1 MFYYLLVFVLWYFV
15 LCRNN
20 SNVLNVAMT
29 ALNNLQRL
37 LLIILIAALS
47 ACERGPVELTLVTP
61 SRDLDSEIASDLAEM
76 LNDGSDFELS
86 VTDGQHTGEIALDM
100 VLAGDADLALVSNY
114 LPFREDITTVMPV
127 YPSVLHIAYRIGRD
141 ASDPTSLLNGARVF
155 AGAPGSA
162 SRLMFDRIAGR
173 LGLSSDQY
181 SYMEFDADTAETAP
195 DVIIIFAPIS
205 PQESTRLEGYRLF
218 SFGKPSDIGSGS
230 VVDAAALLNPQL
242 RPFVIP
248 ATTYGAAN
256 EEPVVTVAVDKYL
269 VSRAD
274 LDASVVY
281 DLVNAVR
288 RIRPAL
294 SATRPG
300 LFGQLGD
307 SFDVNSSTFVLH
319 AGAQSF
325 LQRDEPTVYERYSGV
340 AEVLVT
346 LLIGVISASFALF
359 RILKIR
365 RKNRIDTFYAAA
377 LAIRNELTEADAEE
391 DVYEAIEKMQALQ
404 DEAFAQL
411 VDEKLSADESFRI
424 FITLSND
431 ILDQASKR

>member
-1 MFYYLLVFVLWYFV
+1 
-15 LCRNN
+15 
-20 SNVLNVAMT
+20 MT
-29 ALNNLQRL
+29 ALNILQRL
-37 LLIILIAALS
+37 LLIILIATLS

-61 SRDLDSEIASDLAEM
+61 SRDLDSEIASDLAAM

-86 VTDGQHTGEIALDM
+86 VTDGKHAGEIALDM
-100 VLAGDADLALVSNY
+100 ILAGDADLALVSNY

-127 YPSVLHIAYRIGRD
+127 YPSVLHIAYRVGRD
-141 ASDPTSLLNGARVF
+141 ASDATTLLNGARVY
-155 AGAPGSA
+155 AGSPGSA

-181 SYMEFDADTAETAP
+181 SYIELDTFSTGAEP
-195 DVIIIFAPIS
+195 DVIIVFAPIS
-205 PQESTRLEGYRLF
+205 PQSSARLEGYRLF
-218 SFGKPSDIGSGS
+218 SFGTPADIGTGS
-230 VVDAAALLNPQL
+230 VVDAATLLNPQL

-248 ATTYGAAN
+248 ATTYGAVN

-269 VSRAD
+269 VSRED
-274 LDASVVY
+274 LDASLVY

-294 SATRPG
+294 AATRPG
-300 LFGQLGD
+300 LFDQLGD
-307 SFDVNSSTFVLH
+307 SFEVNRSTFVLH
-319 AGAQSF
+319 AGTQDF

-346 LLIGVISASFALF
+346 LLIGVISAAFALF

-365 RKNRIDTFYAAA
+365 RKNRIDRFYAAA
-377 LAIRNELTEADAEE
+377 LAIRDELTEADAEE
-391 DVYEAIEKMQALQ
+391 GIYVAIEKMQALQ

-411 VDEKLSADESFRI
+411 VDEKLAADESFRI